1 MPPAAVVGLSRAV
14 DRLGGRVLTRPEANL
29 RPDGQMAEFST
40 EELEK
45 FAEAIRL
52 LKLYRRAEME
62 TGDGKDLIEQLYVDP
77 LPHDHVLKQIRQPT
91 TTFIVGRKG
100 TGKSTVFLRARKSL
114 LAQKDS
120 IAAYVDIKT
129 VFESA
134 RVDPAL
140 ATALGET
147 DGALS
152 DAALDQLLLLTTF
165 LRAVVV
171 GIRDDLRAQ
180 LDSSWKSRAREAF
193 TGDYGDLERRL
204 DEFLVALERPDFVN
218 VQAIRTP
225 SVRQR
230 DQKAHAADI
239 GTGVQ
244 ATATGPSASLTAS
257 KKSSSE
263 AELESQYSDVLLRNI
278 DVRML
283 IAGLKALLQPLGIRH
298 LYVFLDDFSELPEDA
313 MRTVVDVL
321 IAPLNNWSE
330 ELVKFKIAAYPGR
343 IYYGN
348 LDKSKL
354 DEITLDL
361 HSIYGQS
368 GVASMEEK
376 SSEFTKRLVERRLR
390 YFGLDPNRFLDVGR
404 DAQLWDTLFQA
415 SMGNPRT
422 LGYILFFAHE
432 SHLLYGK
439 RITGQGVRDAAKRYY
454 EEKLEP
460 YFAMGAFLHES
471 FDERSTIFSLKELL
485 EQIVTRA
492 RSLRSKDSAS
502 IFQSIEGRHP
512 TSHFNVSPWFEALLS
527 TLELNFF
534 LTKYFVM
541 SNRDGQRV
549 TVYALNFGLCEKYTI
564 AFGRPTKSREQRLYF
579 VERVFDY
586 NPILQSYVSTNQ
598 EIQCDHCEAVFDSSE
613 LDSLKKYHMLCP
625 SCREGTCVVTN
636 IAKKYSDLVDRVSSE
651 QLLPGTELGILRSLD
666 SEARPLYAGEIA
678 GELDVSHQ
686 LIGWRAKR
694 LDEQNLIIREA
705 AKGNRR
711 TYKLTNDARRI
722 YFDDRA
728 AWGLQLTEPSE
739 EEAPNS

>member
-1 MPPAAVVGLSRAV
+1 
-14 DRLGGRVLTRPEANL
+14 
-29 RPDGQMAEFST
+29 MADFST
-40 EELEK
+40 DDLDK

-52 LKLYRRAEME
+52 LKLYRRADME
-62 TGDGKDLIEQLYVDP
+62 TSEGRDLIEELYVDP
-77 LPHDHVLKQIRQPT
+77 LPHDHVLNQIRQPT

-114 LAQKDS
+114 LGQKDV

-129 VFESA
+129 VFESS
-134 RVDPAL
+134 RIDPAL
-140 ATALGET
+140 VGALATN

-152 DAALDQLLLLTTF
+152 PAALDQLLLLTSF

-171 GIRDDLRAQ
+171 GIRDDLRNQ
-180 LDSSWKSRAREAF
+180 LDSSWRTRLREAF
-193 TGDYGDLERRL
+193 TGTYADLEQKL
-204 DEFLVALERPDFVN
+204 TDFLSDLEEPDFVS
-218 VQAIRTP
+218 VQGIRTP
-225 SVRQR
+225 TVRQK
-230 DQKAHAADI
+230 DHAKSTLGI
-239 GTGVQ
+239 KTGINVAANGPRVNL
-244 ATATGPSASLTAS
+244 ATSAEVSGETE
-257 KKSSSE
+257 SE
-263 AELESQYSDVLLRNI
+263 GEYSDVLLRII
-278 DVRML
+278 DIRHL
-283 IAGLKALLQPLGIRH
+283 ITGLKALLQPLGIKH

-313 MRTVVDVL
+313 MRSVVNVL

-330 ELVKFKIAAYPGR
+330 ELVKFKVAAYPGR

-348 LDKSKL
+348 LDKSKI

-376 SSEFTKRLVERRLR
+376 SSEFTQRLIERRLHH
-390 YFGLDPNRFLDVGR
+390 FGLDPARFMDIGR
-404 DAQLWDTLFQA
+404 ESQLWNTLFQA

-432 SHLLYGK
+432 SQLLYGR
-439 RITGQGVRDAAKRYY
+439 RITSQGIRDAAKRYY

-485 EQIVTRA
+485 EEITSRA
-492 RSLRSKDSAS
+492 RSLRAKESAS

-512 TSHFNVSPWFEALLS
+512 TSHFNVSSSFENLLS

-534 LTKYFVM
+534 ITKYFVM
-541 SNRDGQRV
+541 SNRDGHRV
-549 TVYALNFGLCEKYTI
+549 SIYALNFGLCEKYNI
-564 AFGRPTKSREQRLYF
+564 AFGRPTKTREQRLYF

-586 NPILQSYVSTNQ
+586 NPILQAYLATNQ
-598 EIQCDHCEAVFDSSE
+598 EIKCDSCNEVFDASE
-613 LDSLKKYHMLCP
+613 LDSLKRYHMLCP
-625 SCREGTCVVTN
+625 SCRQGTCLVTN
-636 IAKKYSDLVDRVSSE
+636 IAKKYSDLVAQVAGE
-651 QLLPGTELGILRSLD
+651 QLLPETELGILRSLD
-666 SEARPLYAGEIA
+666 SEGRPLYAGEIA

-694 LDEQNLIIREA
+694 LDEQNLIVREA
-705 AKGNRR
+705 VKGGRR
-711 TYKLTNDARRI
+711 TYKLSNDARRI

-728 AWGLQLTEPSE
+728 AWGLHLPDVDDGGE
-739 EEAPNS
+739 N

>member
-1 MPPAAVVGLSRAV
+1 MV
-14 DRLGGRVLTRPEANL
+14 DFN
-29 RPDGQMAEFST
+29 T

-45 FAEAIRL
+45 FTEAIRL

-62 TGDGKDLIEQLYVDP
+62 TSDGKDLIEQLYVDP

-114 LAQKDS
+114 LAQKEV

-129 VFESA
+129 VYESS
-134 RVDPAL
+134 RVDPGLTSAL
-140 ATALGET
+140 NSTE
-147 DGALS
+147 GALS
-152 DAALDQLLLLTTF
+152 DAALNQLFLLTTF
-165 LRAVVV
+165 LQAVVV

-180 LDSSWKSRAREAF
+180 LDSSWRTRLREAF
-193 TGDYGDLERRL
+193 TGEYSDLETKL
-204 DEFLVALERPDFVN
+204 EEFLKELNEPVFKN
-218 VQAIRTP
+218 VQGIRTA
-225 SVRQR
+225 SVQQR
-230 DQKAHAADI
+230 NQKVSSNGI
-239 GTGVQ
+239 EVGGEVS
-244 ATATGPSASLTAS
+244 ATGPSVNLSATAEASS
-257 KKSSSE
+257 ESESSSE
-263 AELESQYSDVLLRNI
+263 YSDVLLRSI
-278 DVRML
+278 DVHRL
-283 IAGLKALLQPLGIRH
+283 ITGLKSLLQPLGIKH

-313 MRTVVDVL
+313 MRSVVDVL
-321 IAPLNNWSE
+321 VAPLNNWSE

-348 LDKSKL
+348 LDKSKI

-376 SSEFTKRLVERRLR
+376 SSEFTKRLVERRLHH
-390 YFGLDPNRFLDVGR
+390 FGLDPVRFMDIGR
-404 DAQLWDTLFQA
+404 DSQLWDTLFQA

-432 SHLLYGK
+432 SQLLYGR
-439 RITGQGVRDAAKRYY
+439 RITIQGVRDAAKRYY

-485 EQIVTRA
+485 EQVVARA
-492 RSLRSKDSAS
+492 RSLRAKESAS
-502 IFQSIEGRHP
+502 IFQSVEGRHP
-512 TSHFNVSPWFEALLS
+512 TSHFNVNPSFEALLS

-534 LTKYFVM
+534 ITKYFVM
-541 SNRDGQRV
+541 SNRDGLLV
-549 TVYALNFGLCEKYTI
+549 TVYALNFGLCEKYNI
-564 AFGRPTKSREQRLYF
+564 AFGRPKKLREQRLYF

-586 NPILQSYVSTNQ
+586 NPILQAYVSTNQ
-598 EIQCDHCEAVFDSSE
+598 QIQCDTCSAVFDSSD
-613 LDSLKKYHMLCP
+613 LDSLKRYHMLCP
-625 SCREGTCVVTN
+625 ACRQGTCVVTN
-636 IAKKYSDLVDRVSSE
+636 IAKKYSDVVARVASE
-651 QLLPGTELGILRSLD
+651 QLLPETELGILRSLD

-705 AKGNRR
+705 VKGGRR
-711 TYKLTNDARRI
+711 TYKLSTDARRI

-728 AWGLQLTEPSE
+728 AWGLQVSDSEEPSSGSS
-739 EEAPNS
+739 NS

>member
-1 MPPAAVVGLSRAV
+1 MP
-14 DRLGGRVLTRPEANL
+14 D
-29 RPDGQMAEFST
+29 FST
-40 EELEK
+40 DELEK

-114 LAQKDS
+114 LSQKDS

-134 RVDPAL
+134 RVDPAT
-140 ATALGET
+140 ASALGET

-152 DAALDQLLLLTTF
+152 DGALDQLLLLTAF

-171 GIRDDLRAQ
+171 GVRNDLRAQ
-180 LDSSWKSRAREAF
+180 LDSSWKSRLREAF
-193 TGDYGDLERRL
+193 TGDYGDLERKL
-204 DEFLVALERPDFVN
+204 DEFLAALEKPEFVN
-218 VQAIRTP
+218 VQSIRTP

-230 DQKAHAADI
+230 DSDMNGSDVGA
-239 GTGVQ
+239 GFG
-244 ATATGPSASLTAS
+244 ATASGPNVNVTAS
-257 KKSSSE
+257 KRSTSE
-263 AELESQYSDVLLRNI
+263 AEVESQYSDVLLRTI
-278 DVRML
+278 DVRTL
-283 IAGLKALLQPLGIRH
+283 IVGLKSLLQPLGIRH
-298 LYVFLDDFSELPEDA
+298 LYVFLDDFSELPEEA
-313 MRTVVDVL
+313 MKTVVDVL

-348 LDKSKL
+348 LDKSKI

-390 YFGLDPNRFLDVGR
+390 YFGLEPNRFLDIGR
-404 DAQLWDTLFQA
+404 DSQLWDILFQA

-439 RITGQGVRDAAKRYY
+439 RITGQGVREAAKRYY

-485 EQIVTRA
+485 EQIVARA
-492 RSLRSKDSAS
+492 RSLRSKESAS

-512 TSHFNVSPWFEALLS
+512 TSHFNVSPWFEPLLS

-534 LTKYFVM
+534 VTKYFVM

-586 NPILQSYVSTNQ
+586 NPILQAYVSTNQ
-598 EIQCDHCEAVFDSSE
+598 EIQCDKCDAVFDSSE

-625 SCREGTCVVTN
+625 ACREGTCVVTN
-636 IAKKYSDLVDRVSSE
+636 IAKKYSDLVDRVSTE
-651 QLLPGTELGILRSLD
+651 QLLPQTELGILRSLD
-666 SEARPLYAGEIA
+666 SENRPLYPAEIA

-686 LIGWRAKR
+686 LVGWRAKR
-694 LDEQNLIIREA
+694 LDEQNLIIRDTT
-705 AKGNRR
+705 KGKRR
-711 TYKLTNDARRI
+711 TYKLTNDARLI

-728 AWGLQLTEPSE
+728 TWGLHLPEVDDNRAPDIKTEQ
-739 EEAPNS
+739 

>member
-1 MPPAAVVGLSRAV
+1 
-14 DRLGGRVLTRPEANL
+14 
-29 RPDGQMAEFST
+29 MADFNT

-45 FAEAIRL
+45 FTEAIRL

-62 TGDGKDLIEQLYVDP
+62 TLDGKDLIEQLYVDP

-114 LAQKDS
+114 LAQKEV

-129 VFESA
+129 VFESS
-134 RVDPAL
+134 RVDPTLASAL
-140 ATALGET
+140 SST

-165 LRAVVV
+165 LKAVVV

-180 LDSSWKSRAREAF
+180 LNSSWRTRLREAF
-193 TGDYGDLERRL
+193 TGDYNDLEKKL
-204 DEFLVALERPDFVN
+204 DEFLMELEGPNFVN
-218 VQAIRTP
+218 VQGIRTA

-230 DQKAHAADI
+230 DQNGSSI
-239 GTGVQ
+239 GIQTGTKV
-244 ATATGPSASLTAS
+244 AATGPTANLSTSAKAS
-257 KKSSSE
+257 AESE
-263 AELESQYSDVLLRNI
+263 SESEYSDVLLRSI
-278 DVRML
+278 DVRRL
-283 IAGLKALLQPLGIRH
+283 ITGLKSLLQPLGIKH

-313 MRTVVDVL
+313 MRSVVDVL
-321 IAPLNNWSE
+321 VAPLNNWSE

-343 IYYGN
+343 IYYGH
-348 LDKSKL
+348 LDKSKI

-376 SSEFTKRLVERRLR
+376 SSEFTKRLVERRLHH
-390 YFGLDPNRFLDVGR
+390 FGLDPARFMDFGR
-404 DAQLWDTLFQA
+404 DSQLWDTLFQA

-432 SHLLYGK
+432 SQLLYGR
-439 RITGQGVRDAAKRYY
+439 RITVQGVRDAAKRYY

-485 EQIVTRA
+485 EQIVARA
-492 RSLRSKDSAS
+492 RSLRSKESAS
-502 IFQSIEGRHP
+502 IFQSIDGRHP
-512 TSHFNVSPWFEALLS
+512 TSHFNVNPSFETLLS

-534 LTKYFVM
+534 VTKYFVM
-541 SNRDGQRV
+541 SNRDGLRV
-549 TVYALNFGLCEKYTI
+549 SIYALNFGLCEKYNI

-586 NPILQSYVSTNQ
+586 NPILQAYVSTNQ
-598 EIQCDHCEAVFDSSE
+598 EIQCDSCGAVFDSSE

-625 SCREGTCVVTN
+625 ACRQGACVVTN
-636 IAKKYSDLVDRVSSE
+636 IAKKYSDVVARVASE
-651 QLLPGTELGILRSLD
+651 QLLPETELGILRSLD

-694 LDEQNLIIREA
+694 LDEQNLIVREA
-705 AKGNRR
+705 AKGGRR
-711 TYKLTNDARRI
+711 TYKLSTDARRI

-728 AWGLQLTEPSE
+728 AWGLQLSDFGDGEPTTG
-739 EEAPNS
+739 